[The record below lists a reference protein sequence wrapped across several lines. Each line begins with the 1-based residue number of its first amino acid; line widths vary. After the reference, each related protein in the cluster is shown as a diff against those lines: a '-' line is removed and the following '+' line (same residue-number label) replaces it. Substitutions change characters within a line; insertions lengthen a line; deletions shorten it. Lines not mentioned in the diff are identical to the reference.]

1 MIEGVREDAESRAFL
16 LPGRQGASASSLSC
30 AAALGLGVALTTLL
44 SACIVTRHPAAIAG
58 SSSPM
63 TMDFAEIGAVE
74 RDSCASWILGIPLG
88 SRDDTHVMIQELIKE
103 KAADALVG
111 VTVEDSSHTFA
122 LPLFGSRCT
131 TVKGRAV
138 RGGK

>member
-1 MIEGVREDAESRAFL
+1 MIEGVRKDDVSRAFA
-16 LPGRQGASASSLSC
+16 LPGGQEASASRLSRV
-30 AAALGLGVALTTLL
+30 AALGLGVALTALL

-63 TMDFAEIGAVE
+63 TMEFAELGAVE
-74 RDSCASWILGIPLG
+74 SDSCAFWIMGIPLG

-103 KAADALVG
+103 KAADALIG